1 LTTPRFASQPNQC
14 DHSKVDDDADIAQA
28 RLLVAALWEQV
39 NETSDKLE
47 AAEHRLARAHA
58 AHISSHHRRQA
69 AELRREL
76 YHAHRLI
83 DGLHRRFPTLK
94 LNGACT

>member
-1 LTTPRFASQPNQC
+1 MRLRFALKPNQW

-28 RLLVAALWEQV
+28 RLLVTALWDQV
-39 NETSDKLE
+39 NETSHKLE
-47 AAEHRLARAHA
+47 AAERRLARAHA
-58 AHISSHHRRQA
+58 ANISSHHRRQA

-83 DGLHRRFPTLK
+83 DGLRRRFPAVGQ
-94 LNGACT
+94 NGARS

>member
-1 LTTPRFASQPNQC
+1 MRSRFASRPNQC
-14 DHSKVDDDADIAQA
+14 DHASVDDDADIAQA

-47 AAEHRLARAHA
+47 AAERRVARAHA
-58 AHISSHHRRQA
+58 ANISSHHRRQA

-83 DGLHRRFPTLK
+83 DGLHRRFPALG
-94 LNGACT
+94 LNGTRA